1 MAPPVVPIG
10 NLLAGPPHYIYYL
23 TPSDDGPK
31 LKEPD
36 VFMGKDLAQLMMFIS
51 QCIMWFLGKPW
62 KFATDWDHVLFTTS
76 YL

>member
-1 MAPPVVPIG
+1 MAPPMVPVR
-10 NLLAGPPHYIYYL
+10 NLLASPPHYIYYP
-23 TPSDDGPK
+23 TSSDNGPK

-51 QCIMWFLGKPW
+51 QCITWFLGKPQ
-62 KFATDWDHVLFTTS
+62 KFTTDQDHILFATS